1 MPLSFVYGHDMSCPV
16 FDNVFFD
23 MPSTPEPQT
32 ERFYNFSAG
41 PATLPVE
48 VLEEVRD
55 ELPVLN
61 ETIGASVME
70 ISHRSA
76 GYDEIEESARALI
89 KELLDLPDEWH
100 VLFLQGGASMQFHQV
115 PLNFLDQGASADYLI
130 TGRWGKKAIR
140 EGRIVADERG
150 ASVREAARG
159 ETDGGFTY
167 IPGPGEMDLDEN
179 AAYVHFTSN
188 NTVAGTQY
196 HFTPEAPAPLVCDAS
211 SDFMSQ
217 PLKHPERY
225 GLIYAG
231 AQKNVGPAGVTIV
244 LVNPDFLDE
253 RRRGLPTMLD
263 YGTHAEK
270 RFNTPPVFAVYV
282 VEKVMQ
288 WLKDLGGVR
297 EIEKRNERKAQTL
310 YDRIDASDF
319 YRGAVREDARSKMNA
334 TFRLP
339 SEELEERF
347 VAEANEEGLVSL
359 KGHRTVGGIRA
370 SMYNA
375 LPQAAVDAL
384 VRFMY
389 EFEQAHG

>member
-1 MPLSFVYGHDMSCPV
+1 
-16 FDNVFFD
+16 
-23 MPSTPEPQT
+23 MPSQPQPQPSPRT
-32 ERFYNFSAG
+32 DAPTGRLYNFSAG

-48 VLEEVRD
+48 VLEAVRE

-61 ETIGASVME
+61 EQVGASVME
-70 ISHRSA
+70 ISHRSE

-89 KELLDLPDEWH
+89 KELLGLPDDWY

-115 PLNFLDQGASADYLI
+115 PLNFLPEGASADYLI

-140 EGRIVADERG
+140 EGEIVGQETG
-150 ASVREAARG
+150 GSVREASRG
-159 ETDGGFTY
+159 ETEDGFTY
-167 IPGPGEMDLDEN
+167 IPGPEEMDLDDE
-179 AAYVHFTSN
+179 AVYVHFTSN

-217 PLKHPERY
+217 PLRHPERY

-244 LVNPDFLDE
+244 LVNPDFLEE
-253 RRRGLPTMLD
+253 RRQPLPTMLD

-288 WLKDLGGVR
+288 WLKDQGGVR
-297 EIEKRNERKAQTL
+297 AIEKRNETKAQTL
-310 YDRIDASDF
+310 YDRIDATDF
-319 YRGAVREDARSKMNA
+319 YRGAVEKDARSKMNA

-339 SEELEERF
+339 SEELEARF
-347 VAEANEEGLVSL
+347 VEEAKEEGLVSL

-375 LPQAAVDAL
+375 LPPEAVDAL
-384 VRFMY
+384 VSFMD
-389 EFEQAHG
+389 EFERTA

>member
-1 MPLSFVYGHDMSCPV
+1 
-16 FDNVFFD
+16 
-23 MPSTPEPQT
+23 
-32 ERFYNFSAG
+32 
-41 PATLPVE
+41 LPVE
-48 VLEEVRD
+48 VLEEVRG
-55 ELPVLN
+55 ELPLLN
-61 ETIGASVME
+61 EEIGASVME

-76 GYDEIEESARALI
+76 GYDEIEESARALV
-89 KELLDLPDEWH
+89 KELLGLDDDWH

-115 PLNFLDQGASADYLI
+115 PLNFLGNGDSADYLV

-140 EGRIVADERG
+140 EGEIVGQETG
-150 ASVREAARG
+150 GSVREASRG

-167 IPGPGEMDLDEN
+167 IPGHEEMNLDDE

-225 GLIYAG
+225 GLVYAG

-244 LVNPDFLDE
+244 LVRSDFLE
-253 RRRGLPTMLD
+253 QRRQPLPTMLD
-263 YGTHAEK
+263 YGTHAER

-282 VEKVMQ
+282 VEKVMR
-288 WLKDLGGVR
+288 WLKAQGGVA
-297 EIEKRNERKAQTL
+297 EIEKRNEKKARTL
-310 YDRIDASDF
+310 YDRIDATDF
-319 YRGAVREDARSKMNA
+319 YRGAVATDARSKMNA

-347 VAEANEEGLVSL
+347 LGEAEAEGLVSL
-359 KGHRTVGGIRA
+359 EGHRTVGGIRA

-375 LPQAAVDAL
+375 LPQEAVDAL
-384 VRFMY
+384 VSFMD
-389 EFEQAHG
+389 EFERRA

>member
-1 MPLSFVYGHDMSCPV
+1 
-16 FDNVFFD
+16 
-23 MPSTPEPQT
+23 MPSIQKPPPATRTNAPSG
-32 ERFYNFSAG
+32 RLYNFSAG

-55 ELPVLN
+55 ELPLLN
-61 ETIGASVME
+61 EEVGASVME

-89 KELLDLPDEWH
+89 KELLGLPEDWY

-115 PLNFLDQGASADYLI
+115 PLNFLPGGASADYLI

-140 EGRIVADERG
+140 EGEIVGRETG
-150 ASVREAARG
+150 GSVREAARG
-159 ETDGGFTY
+159 ETEDGFTY
-167 IPGPGEMDLDEN
+167 IPGPEEMDLDEE

-231 AQKNVGPAGVTIV
+231 AQKNVGPAGVTVV
-244 LVNPDFLDE
+244 LVHPDFLE
-253 RRRGLPTMLD
+253 QRRRPLPTMLD
-263 YGTHAEK
+263 YGTHARK

-282 VEKVMQ
+282 VDKVMQ

-297 EIEKRNERKAQTL
+297 AIEKRNEKKARTL
-310 YDRIDASDF
+310 YDRIDATDF
-319 YRGAVREDARSKMNA
+319 YRGAVEPEARSKMNA

-339 SEELEERF
+339 SEELEKRF
-347 VAEANEEGLVSL
+347 LEEAEAEGLVSL
-359 KGHRTVGGIRA
+359 AGHRTVGGVRA

-375 LPQAAVDAL
+375 LPQEAVDAL
-384 VRFMY
+384 VNFMD
-389 EFEQAHG
+389 EFERTA

>member
-1 MPLSFVYGHDMSCPV
+1 
-16 FDNVFFD
+16 
-23 MPSTPEPQT
+23 MPSTQKAPPAT
-32 ERFYNFSAG
+32 RSGHPPGRLYNFSAG

-48 VLEEVRD
+48 VLEEVRS
-55 ELPVLN
+55 ELPLLN
-61 ETIGASVME
+61 EEIGASVME

-76 GYDEIEESARALI
+76 GYDEIEKSARALI
-89 KELLDLPDEWH
+89 KELLRLGDEWH

-115 PLNFLDQGASADYLI
+115 PLNFLGAGDSADYLV

-140 EGRIVADERG
+140 EGEIVGQETG
-150 ASVREAARG
+150 GSVREASRG

-167 IPGPGEMDLDEN
+167 VPGHEEMSLDDE

-211 SDFMSQ
+211 SDFMSR

-225 GLIYAG
+225 GLVYAG

-244 LVNPDFLDE
+244 LVRSDFLE
-253 RRRGLPTMLD
+253 QRRQPLPTMLD
-263 YGTHAEK
+263 YGTHAER

-282 VEKVMQ
+282 VEKVMR
-288 WLKDLGGVR
+288 WLKAQGGVA
-297 EIEKRNERKAQTL
+297 EIEKRNEKKAQTL
-310 YDRIDASDF
+310 YDRIDATDF
-319 YRGAVREDARSKMNA
+319 YRGAVAADARSKMNA

-347 VAEANEEGLVSL
+347 LEEAEAEGLVSL
-359 KGHRTVGGIRA
+359 EGHRTVGGIRA

-375 LPQAAVDAL
+375 LPQEAVDAL
-384 VRFMY
+384 VNFMD
-389 EFEQAHG
+389 EFERRA